1 MENNIFLNKK
11 LYKKAKAK
19 ADKVYKRHSA
29 YKSMFL
35 VNEYKK
41 LGGKFKNKKP
51 SGGVNRWNR
60 ERWIQVIPYLKTGKQ
75 IPCGAQNK
83 KNKVCRPLYRI
94 SANTPVTLPEL
105 LKMGHSKK
113 DLLRLANK
121 KVKDMGGRVYWARLK
136 FYPSKKK

>member
-35 VNEYKK
+35 VQEYKR

-60 ERWIQVIPYLKTGKQ
+60 ERWVQIVEYLKNGKE
-75 IPCGAQNK
+75 IDCGSQNK

-94 SANTPVTLPEL
+94 DKSTPITLPEL
-105 LKMGHSKK
+105 LKLHSKK
-113 DLLRLANK
+113 DLLKLANK
-121 KVKDMGGRVYWARLK
+121 KMKDMKGRVFWKNLR